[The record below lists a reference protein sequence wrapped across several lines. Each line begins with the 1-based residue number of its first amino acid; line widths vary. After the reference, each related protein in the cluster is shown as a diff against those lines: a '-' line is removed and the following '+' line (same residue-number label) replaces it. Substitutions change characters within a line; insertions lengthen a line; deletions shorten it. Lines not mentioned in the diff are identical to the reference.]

1 MYTTRQQLKAAAAYS
16 NTSVQTDVLEA
27 SPHKLVLM
35 LYDGALLSL
44 NLAKVGIE
52 EKSLTDKIKQISK
65 AIDIISLGLKA
76 SLDVSLGG
84 ELALRLDALYDY
96 MCARLAFANATNT
109 VAPIDEVAGLLRELR
124 DAWEVIGEK
133 KESSLS
139 RSYEEV

>member
-1 MYTTRQQLKAAAAYS
+1 MYTKQSTKAAAAYS
-16 NTSVQTDVLEA
+16 NTSLQTDVLEA
-27 SPHKLVLM
+27 SPHKLILM

-44 NLAKVGIE
+44 NLSKVAIE
-52 EKSLTDKIKQISK
+52 EKNLKEKIKQITK

-109 VAPIDEVAGLLRELR
+109 VAPIDEVASLLRELR
-124 DAWEVIGEK
+124 EAWEVIGDT

-139 RSYEEV
+139 KSYEEA